1 MNRTLIFLSV
11 FLTALFPVVLAS
23 AAEEMPITDSS
34 GSVILEHVDR
44 DSIPTIVRLLDDQ
57 DYQVWKQAEGALVS
71 FGKEAVPELLKAVEK
86 APPPVRAVTVLGYI
100 KDGRAVVPL
109 SRLINSSSH
118 DVADAARSA
127 LSAIGGPAVGT
138 LAGLLK
144 DGGYRDAAAATL
156 KNITPSADALDVVRP
171 LLKSDDGAARAAA
184 ADVLGMWKDSGS
196 LYGIRALL
204 DDGRVE
210 VREKAVVAYRLAA
223 EEYDIDLL
231 LRLAEDKSGLV
242 RREAMAMMT
251 RNPSPKVVEP
261 MLRIMATGGV
271 EDRAAAIA
279 AAGYTKD
286 PRLVEPL
293 IKALDDTDDRVAG
306 NAVYFLGYQNAA
318 QARPNILAL
327 IKKRR
332 EFSDPMVIQNA
343 CEALVV
349 FGEPLDADDLHMFL
363 AYLGKGSN
371 YDTRYA
377 VLDLVE
383 KYGSSGDAETMKAI
397 EAYIAR
403 ETDQVLLMRAES
415 ILARLR

>member
-1 MNRTLIFLSV
+1 MTRALVLPAV
-11 FLTALFPVVLAS
+11 FLAALAS
-23 AAEEMPITDSS
+23 GALAYAAEEMPITNSS
-34 GSVILEHVDR
+34 GGVVLEHVDR
-44 DSIPTIVRLLDDQ
+44 DSIPALVRLLDDQ
-57 DYQVWKQAEGALVS
+57 DYQVWKQAEGVLVS
-71 FGKEAVPELLKAVEK
+71 FGGDAVPELLKAVEK
-86 APPPVRAVTVLGYI
+86 ASPSVRAITVLGYI

-109 SRLINSSSH
+109 SRLINSSAH
-118 DVADAARSA
+118 DVADTSRSA

-138 LAGLLK
+138 LAGLLN
-144 DGGYRDAAAATL
+144 DGGYREAAAATL
-156 KNITPSADALDVVRP
+156 KGVAPSEDALDIVRP
-171 LLKSDDGAARAAA
+171 LLKSDDWETRAAA

-196 LYGIRALL
+196 VDGIKALL
-204 DDGRVE
+204 GDGRAA

-251 RNPSPKVVEP
+251 RNPSPRVVET

-306 NAVYFLGYQNAA
+306 NAVYFLGYQNAV

-327 IKKRR
+327 FKKRH
-332 EFSDPMVIQNA
+332 EFNDPMVIQNA

-349 FGEPLDADDLHMFL
+349 FGEPLDASDLHMFL
-363 AYLGKGSN
+363 AYLGKGWN
-371 YDTRYA
+371 YDTRYM

-383 KYGSSGDAETMKAI
+383 KYGRSGDAETMKAV

-403 ETDQVLLMRAES
+403 ETDQVLLMRARS
-415 ILARLR
+415 ISARLR